1 MSVLHPFPEW
11 SSLLLH
17 WFGGQREQPPVPQ
30 PLNQIKIKWSV
41 RGLQQLSVGSVVLGE
56 EGSQCVQKNE
66 TNILHQKRQWE
77 NAHYYG
83 YIWTLGTPWNCNLCV
98 QWVFTFTLKLKFLAT
113 CFEQEFKKYW
123 SKLHKISKKVEV
135 EISYTLHLKLL
146 RSETEFLFLFFWL
159 IFLPCD

>member
-1 MSVLHPFPEW
+1 MSALHPFPEW

-30 PLNQIKIKWSV
+30 PLNQMKIKWNV
-41 RGLQQLSVGSVVLGE
+41 HGLQQLSVRSVALGE
-56 EGSQCVQKNE
+56 KGSQCVQKNE

-83 YIWTLGTPWNCNLCV
+83 YIWTLGTSCNCNLGVKC
-98 QWVFTFTLKLKFLAT
+98 VFTFTRKLKFLAIVWNRS
-113 CFEQEFKKYW
+113 FVNSYKKYW

-135 EISYTLHLKLL
+135 EISFTLH
-146 RSETEFLFLFFWL
+146 FN
-159 IFLPCD
+159 